1 MTNNNF
7 SQKELENSK
16 RIYKSATPKY
26 TLDWY
31 LKWVAS
37 AFVLGAMSIRGV
49 AGLELI
55 DLVLSLTGISLW
67 LIVSIIWRDRA
78 LIMLNSAG
86 IFFLIRNLAERLM
99 V

>member
-1 MTNNNF
+1 MTGTFEGVGSLQFTPDNKYAYGF
-7 SQKELENSK
+7 SGPVAVPHTGSA
-16 RIYKSATPKY
+16 SATLIEGK
-26 TLDWY
+26 T
-31 LKWVAS
+31 
-37 AFVLGAMSIRGV
+37 
-49 AGLELI
+49 GLELI